1 MVRVLRKGSSA
12 KTSKSADS
20 FKPSF
25 AGMDGVEV
33 EVIIQKRDWIMVG
46 GPRIRTL
53 ALGGSRICHS

>member
-1 MVRVLRKGSSA
+1 MVKVSRKGSSA
-12 KTSKSADS
+12 ETSKSANS

-25 AGMDGVEV
+25 VGMDSVKV
-33 EVIIQKRDWIMVG
+33 KVIIQKRDWIMVG